1 MLFGLVPLRHA
12 RHAMCIHRGCQD
24 SRHTPYHTNFPK
36 SHRHFIGDADTTLN
50 LFHLN
55 QSKVQMHYEQDL
67 IQRLSDPATREQAF
81 GTLVQKFQE
90 PLYWQI
96 RHMVLDHYDTDDIL
110 QNVFIK
116 AWQGLDNFRGD
127 SRLSTWLYRIAS
139 NECLNFLQRQKQ
151 TRLSLSLTDD
161 STSDGVRLQLESDP
175 YFDGDETEIQL
186 QQAIQSLP
194 PKQRQVF
201 NMKYFQELRYEE
213 MSEILGTSVGALKAS
228 YHHAV
233 NKITAFFKQLD

>member
-1 MLFGLVPLRHA
+1 M
-12 RHAMCIHRGCQD
+12 
-24 SRHTPYHTNFPK
+24 YN
-36 SHRHFIGDADTTLN
+36 
-50 LFHLN
+50 
-55 QSKVQMHYEQDL
+55 EQEL
-67 IQRLSDPATREQAF
+67 IRRLSDPATREQAF
-81 GTLVQKFQE
+81 GTLIQKFQE

-96 RHMVLDHYDTDDIL
+96 RRMVLNHDDTDDIL

-116 AWQGLDNFRGD
+116 AWQGMEAFRGD
-127 SRLSTWLYRIAS
+127 SHLSTWLYRIAN
-139 NECLNFLQRQKQ
+139 NETINFLQRQKQ
-151 TRLSLSLTDD
+151 IQISLSTTDD
-161 STSDGVRLQLESDP
+161 STADGVRLQLESDP
-175 YFDGDETEIQL
+175 YFDGDETAMQL

-233 NKITAFFKQLD
+233 NKITAFFEKLE